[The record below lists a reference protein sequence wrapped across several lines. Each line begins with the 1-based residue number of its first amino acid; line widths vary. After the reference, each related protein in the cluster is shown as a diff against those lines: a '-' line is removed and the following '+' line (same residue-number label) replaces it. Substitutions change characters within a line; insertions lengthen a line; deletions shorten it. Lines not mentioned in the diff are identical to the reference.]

1 MGHPL
6 LINQNFFVVKSYLP
20 KAALVLFLVALFSGK
35 VFAQEATVMI
45 DDAQKYQKVTGF
57 GGFVNSPQFRSEER
71 RVGKSVDLC
80 VRCGIK
86 KKVKSMCE
94 RRAHR

>member
-20 KAALVLFLVALFSGK
+20 KPALVLFLVALFSGK

-57 GGFVNSPQFRSEER
+57 GGFVNSPQFAYGHKSESEIRRLWGPYSDKSEER
-71 RVGKSVDLC
+71 RARKE
-80 VRCGIK
+80 
-86 KKVKSMCE
+86 SMCK
-94 RRAHR
+94 